1 MTDEIKYEYKTVQ
14 TVRGTDGLVI
24 SKMQKDGWEFVEQ
37 SQGTL
42 RSTLNFRRPKKPVP
56 WRLIGTGAAVLVIL
70 AIVIVI
76 GTALSGG
83 AEKKDRTAKS
93 AATASERPSATPTP
107 TAAESAAAVDVI
119 TPENS
124 AEFAALLKAADTCD
138 DANANFATKY
148 EGRTIAFNGSIV
160 DMTPHGDY
168 GTRYDLLLGAG
179 DKGPK
184 TTVGPAF
191 KYEDVNV
198 VQMKL
203 TGKDVSAAIGVGDK
217 FRFVAEVGDFNAVQC
232 LFHLSPVSTE
242 TR

>member
-56 WRLIGTGAAVLVIL
+56 WPLIGAGAAVLVIL
-70 AIVIVI
+70 AIVI
-76 GTALSGG
+76 GTATALSGG
-83 AEKKDRTAKS
+83 DEKRDRTAKP
-93 AATASERPSATPTP
+93 AAAASEKPSATPTS

-124 AEFAALLKAADTCD
+124 AEFAALLKADTCD

-168 GTRYDLLLGAG
+168 ETRYDLLLGAG

-198 VQMKL
+198 VELKL
-203 TGKDVSAAIGVGDK
+203 TGKDVPATVGVGDK

-232 LFHLSPVSTE
+232 LFHLTPVSTD